1 MVVVVVFGISHIV
14 MCSGAARHRKGPP
27 SQRSAIAKV
36 RHCGQGGLYRLGL
49 GLRVRVRVR
58 DLCDGGP
65 LRWRRFAMAD
75 RNPLNDLC

>member
-49 GLRVRVRVR
+49 GLGIFAMAA
-58 DLCDGGP
+58 LCDGGP
-65 LRWRRFAMAD
+65 QSFE
-75 RNPLNDLC
+75 